1 MSYYK
6 FPGGIEAI
14 AISRHLTSNGG
25 QALQYIARSCR
36 LDGNNKHGDPKDDI
50 RKAID
55 MLVDEYVR
63 LGGEISDLF

>member
-6 FPGGIEAI
+6 FPGGLEV
-14 AISRHLTSNGG
+14 ISLSQHLTSNGG

-36 LDGNNKHGDPKDDI
+36 LDGNNKHGDPKDYI